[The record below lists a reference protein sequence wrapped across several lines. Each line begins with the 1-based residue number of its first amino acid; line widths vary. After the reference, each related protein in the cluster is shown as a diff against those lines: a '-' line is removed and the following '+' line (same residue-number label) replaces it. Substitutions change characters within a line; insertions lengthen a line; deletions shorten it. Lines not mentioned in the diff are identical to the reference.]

1 MVCTNVK
8 CCNMLESFQQKELH
22 KVFECS
28 LENRMEVNNNK
39 TKFMQ
44 ITTRQKLHTLSLT
57 SYLHLHNSNTRI
69 ENITEYK
76 VLGLIIARQITCNSH
91 AQTIIKQAA
100 KTVHQQE
107 KNRNFTLLTHREDF
121 LCMPRTGML

>member
-1 MVCTNVK
+1 
-8 CCNMLESFQQKELH
+8 
-22 KVFECS
+22 
-28 LENRMEVNNNK
+28 
-39 TKFMQ
+39 MQ

-107 KNRNFTLLTHREDF
+107 KNRNFTLLTHKEDI